1 MSSIESV
8 PTIWDDTRD
17 GAFFRIV
24 SHALPLRMV
33 EAATSLL
40 SANDPELAPLP

>member
-1 MSSIESV
+1 MSPIESV

-24 SHALPLRMV
+24 SHALDARLL
-33 EAATSLL
+33 EAASSLL
-40 SANDPELAPLP
+40 AANDPELAPYP